1 MNDLLKTIIASIDDC
16 AALGS
21 ADDARALAVA
31 LWRLSCAAQRRSK
44 AIAARL
50 SGRIDEALRHE
61 AQSERDIELA
71 KGAGGERPKHSSLS
85 GQVDFIASAL
95 DEGDEGAT
103 HALLGFAA
111 ALQWA
116 CWRTLEGASMPER
129 VRLIHDVTMSA
140 ERADS
145 ALYEGGTGDE

>member
-1 MNDLLKTIIASIDDC
+1 MSDLVEAIVASIDDC

-21 ADDARALAVA
+21 AEGARALAVS
-31 LWRLSCAAQRRSK
+31 LWRLSCAASRRSK

-61 AQSERDIELA
+61 AQSERCIELA
-71 KGAGGERPKHSSLS
+71 KRAKGERPKHSSLS
-85 GQVDFIASAL
+85 AQVDFIASAL

-103 HALLGFAA
+103 HALLGFAC

-116 CWRTLEGASMPER
+116 CWRCLEGASMPER
-129 VRLIHDVTMSA
+129 VRLIHDITMGA

-145 ALYEGGTGDE
+145 ALYEGGTEDE

>member
-1 MNDLLKTIIASIDDC
+1 MSDLAETIIAAIDDC

-21 ADDARALAVA
+21 AEGARALAVS
-31 LWRLSCAAQRRSK
+31 LWRLSCAASRSSK

-50 SGRIDEALRHE
+50 EGRIDEALRHE

-71 KGAGGERPKHSSLS
+71 KGTGERPRHSSLS

-95 DEGDEGAT
+95 NEGDEVAT
-103 HALLGFAA
+103 HALLGFAC

-116 CWRTLEGASMPER
+116 CWRCLEGASMPER